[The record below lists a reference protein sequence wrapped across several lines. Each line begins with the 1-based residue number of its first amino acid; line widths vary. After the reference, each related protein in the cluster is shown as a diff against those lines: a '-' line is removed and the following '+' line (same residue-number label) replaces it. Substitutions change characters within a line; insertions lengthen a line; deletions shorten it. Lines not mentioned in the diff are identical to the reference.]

1 MLRYIEVLILLL
13 AMVSASAFSYLLY
26 FDKFSLNTKTVEISK
41 GSSVKFIAKEL
52 RKVKVIRSEKLFI
65 LSVFLKRVQDNLKA
79 GEYEFKPGINLN
91 DIINKFIKG
100 EVKLRKATIPEG
112 KNIYEIAGIFEK
124 AGIIKSKNFLEF
136 AFDKEFVSSHAG
148 VRISTLEGYL
158 FPDTYFFPKGVTA
171 KEIIGVM
178 TKRFKNI
185 YQKVKNSSSVNGLS
199 DHEIVTLAS
208 LIEKETGFDSERR
221 LISAVF
227 HNRLKKGMKLQCDP
241 TVIYGLGPEFDGNIT
256 KSDLLNYTPYNTY
269 AIFGLPPGPI
279 ANPGKESIYAA
290 MNPVDVDY
298 LFFVA
303 KGDGSHFFST
313 NYKSHLRAVKKYIIN
328 INN

>member
-1 MLRYIEVLILLL
+1 
-13 AMVSASAFSYLLY
+13 
-26 FDKFSLNTKTVEISK
+26 
-41 GSSVKFIAKEL
+41 
-52 RKVKVIRSEKLFI
+52 
-65 LSVFLKRVQDNLKA
+65 
-79 GEYEFKPGINLN
+79 
-91 DIINKFIKG
+91 
-100 EVKLRKATIPEG
+100 
-112 KNIYEIAGIFEK
+112 
-124 AGIIKSKNFLEF
+124 
-136 AFDKEFVSSHAG
+136 
-148 VRISTLEGYL
+148 
-158 FPDTYFFPKGVTA
+158 
-171 KEIIGVM
+171 M

-185 YQKVKNSSSVNGLS
+185 YQKVKNSSGVNGLS